1 MSTQPL
7 GVASYAAA
15 CVCVCV
21 CRGDYSDAHQ
31 AERAR
36 EAIQDMANFFAQY
49 VK

>member
-1 MSTQPL
+1 MCTQPP
-7 GVASYAAA
+7 GVASHAAA
-15 CVCVCV
+15 SVCV